1 MSAASSAPRLSFLQ
15 SCGRVFSIFFAF
27 GRRSPR
33 FKLYFVLSQMPVV
46 IALFAQVNQV
56 FQRQGM
62 QSPMLFFSRGIMSF
76 DLQFLVLLLVL
87 FYGTSICLEEV
98 EGRTLMY
105 LTTRPV
111 PKAAV
116 ILGKYAAY
124 VLFLAVM
131 INVGV
136 ILAFLVLNIRS
147 LGTGAA
153 YPVLFQ
159 FMGVLTLAI
168 LAYTAFFTLLGTL
181 SKRALA
187 LGLMFSF
194 GWEAVVQ
201 YFPGA
206 TQRFTIAHYLKSLL
220 PSQTATGGL
229 SFLTYRLEPTAP
241 LLAVAVLLLLTVVF
255 LTAACL
261 VFTHKDFILSTD

>member
-1 MSAASSAPRLSFLQ
+1 MTEMSSAPRLSFWQ
-15 SCGRVFSIFFAF
+15 AVGRVFSVFFAF
-27 GRRSPR
+27 GRRSRR
-33 FKLYFVLSQMPVV
+33 FKLYVALSQMPVV

-56 FQRQGM
+56 FQRQNVD
-62 QSPMLFFSRGIMSF
+62 SPLLFFSRGIMSF

-116 ILGKYAAY
+116 ILGKYAASI
-124 VLFLAVM
+124 VFLTGM

-136 ILAFLVLNIRS
+136 ILSFLVLNLRTFGELSTWPI
-147 LGTGAA
+147 LLQ
-153 YPVLFQ
+153 YV
-159 FMGVLTLAI
+159 GVLTLAI

-181 SKRALA
+181 SKRALV

-201 YFPGA
+201 YFPGS

-220 PSQTATGGL
+220 PSQRTTGGL

-241 LLAVAVLLLLTVVF
+241 LLAVAALLLMTVVF
-255 LTAACL
+255 LVAACL
-261 VFTHKDFILSTD
+261 IFTHKDFILAGD